1 MNMNDDIHIKLRPY
15 QVEALEAVLEAKDQ
29 GISRQLVVLP
39 TGSGKTIVMAA
50 IGKLFNK
57 RLLLLAHREELI
69 QQAFEKF
76 KLFWPDADIGICMT
90 GREETN
96 NQIVIGS
103 VQSCS
108 RPRKLARLKERG
120 FDVLMIDEAHHST
133 TDSYQSIIN
142 TCGFSRGTDK
152 LLIGVTATP
161 ARGDKQPLGDTF
173 DKITFSRSIGT
184 MIRAG
189 YISPVIGRK
198 ILTSFVLERVR
209 SQNGDF
215 AINELAEI
223 VDTPERNNFIVT
235 KFKEYAI
242 GRKGVAFCCNVEH
255 CKHLADEFRSQGIAA
270 SAVWGDMEPADRKQ
284 ALADLKNDR
293 IQVAISC
300 GILTEG
306 FDEPSI
312 DVIVMARPTKSPGLY
327 IQCVGRGL
335 RLWPGKENCLV
346 LDFSDRGHSLDS
358 VMSLNSAIPE
368 IDIIREER
376 EEEQEE
382 KEEIDKTTKI
392 ECLDEIDRE
401 FDILGTRRFIWVPI
415 GNDEW
420 SLLDDQKSEIVMNPE
435 GSGYT
440 ATLYYP
446 DGSRQRITNT
456 PLPIEYC
463 SGVCEDYA
471 RRNLKIAFCD
481 LSEATWMRREEVP
494 TQAQRTYLESQN
506 AWNDNFTKAQASLEI
521 RKIISMKNKQ
531 RRSMASEPITDKQRY
546 FLNGYSIETEGM
558 SKLAAM
564 MKISELKQLVKR

>member
-1 MNMNDDIHIKLRPY
+1 MTSAIKLREY
-15 QVEALEAVLEAKDQ
+15 QRECLETVLSEFKA
-29 GISRQLVVLP
+29 GVTRQLITLP
-39 TGSGKTIVMAA
+39 TGSGKTVVMAA
-50 IGKLFNK
+50 IAKEINK
-57 RLLLLAHREELI
+57 RTLILAHREELI
-69 QQAFEKF
+69 SQTIDKF
-76 KLFWPDADIGICMT
+76 QLFWPGVSIGVCMAE
-90 GREETN
+90 RDE
-96 NQIVIGS
+96 VDCHVVVGS
-103 VQSCS
+103 VQSCC
-108 RPRKLARLKERG
+108 RPKRLERLKAQG
-120 FDVLMIDEAHHST
+120 FDVLLIDESHHAVS
-133 TDSYQSIIN
+133 DSYQSIIN
-142 TCGFSRGTDK
+142 SLGFVAGNAGR

-161 ARGDKQPLGDTF
+161 HRSDKQGLGNTF
-173 DKITFSRSIGT
+173 EKIVFSRSIST

-189 YISPVIGRK
+189 YLSGVTGRK
-198 ILTSFVLERVR
+198 ILTSFVLEKIR
-209 SQNGDF
+209 SNNGDF
-215 AINELAEI
+215 SIEELAEI
-223 VDTPERNNFIVT
+223 VDTPERNNFIVS
-235 KFKEYAI
+235 KFKEYAT

-255 CKHLADEFRSQGIAA
+255 CKHLAEEFRSQGIAA
-270 SAVWGDMEPADRKQ
+270 AAVWGDMEPADRKQ
-284 ALADLKNDR
+284 ALADLKSGL
-293 IQVAISC
+293 IQVAVSC
-300 GILTEG
+300 GVLTEG

-368 IDIIREER
+368 VDILREER
-376 EEEQEE
+376 DEEQEE
-382 KEEIDKTTKI
+382 PDEIDKVAKI

-401 FDILGTRRFIWVPI
+401 FDILGARRFIWVSI

-420 SLLDDQKSEIVMNPE
+420 SLLDDQKNEIVMSPE

-446 DGSRQRITNT
+446 DGSRQRITNA

-506 AWNDNFTKAQASLEI
+506 AWNNSYTKAQAALEI
-521 RKIISMKNKQ
+521 RKIISLKNKQ
-531 RRSMASEPITDKQRY
+531 RRLMAYEPITDKQRY
-546 FLNGYSIETEGM
+546 FLTCYNVETKGM

-564 MKISELKQLVKR
+564 MKISELKRKVS